1 MNKPYIVGITGGSA
15 SGKTLF
21 LRSLLKSF
29 NSNELCLI
37 SQDEYYKNKEQQPV
51 DEKGIQNYDT
61 PFSINIDQFTKD
73 LQELISGKEV
83 TKEEYTFNNPFSK
96 PKMLTY
102 KPAPIILVEGVFV
115 FYYPQISEL
124 LNLKVFLDAKEY
136 IKLRR
141 RIARDKTERGYDVED
156 VLYRYENHV
165 APTYEKYID
174 PFKHEAD
181 MIIPNNQHFNNAL
194 EVLTVFL
201 KSKIV

>member
-1 MNKPYIVGITGGSA
+1 MKRPYIVGITGGSA

-21 LRSLLKSF
+21 LRSLIKSF
-29 NSNELCLI
+29 NAEELCLI

-51 DEKGIQNYDT
+51 DPQGIRNYDT
-61 PFSINIDQFTKD
+61 PFSIDIDLFNKD
-73 LQELISGKEV
+73 LQTLISGKEV
-83 TKEEYTFNNPFSK
+83 NKEEYTFNNPYST
-96 PKMLTY
+96 PKILTY

-115 FYYPQISEL
+115 FYYPEISNL

-201 KSKIV
+201 KSKTA

>member
-1 MNKPYIVGITGGSA
+1 MKTPYIVGITGGSA

-21 LRSLLKSF
+21 LRSLIKSF
-29 NSNELCLI
+29 NENELCLI
-37 SQDEYYKNKEQQPV
+37 SQDEYYKKKEQQPL
-51 DEKGIQNYDT
+51 DKQGIQNYDT
-61 PFSINIDQFTKD
+61 PFSIDIDRFNKD
-73 LQELISGKEV
+73 LKELISGKEV
-83 TKEEYTFNNPFSK
+83 NKEEYTFNNPYSI

-115 FYYPQISEL
+115 FYYPEISNL
-124 LNLKVFLDAKEY
+124 LNLKVFLDAKEFV
-136 IKLRR
+136 KLRR
-141 RIARDKTERGYDVED
+141 RIARDKAERGYDIED

-201 KSKIV
+201 KSKTA

>member
-21 LRSLLKSF
+21 LRSLIKSF
-29 NSNELCLI
+29 NAEELCLI
-37 SQDEYYKNKEQQPV
+37 SQDEYYKNKELQPL
-51 DEKGIQNYDT
+51 DEHGVQNYDT
-61 PFSINIDQFTKD
+61 PLSIDIVQFNKD
-73 LQELISGKEV
+73 LQQLISGKEV
-83 TKEEYTFNNPFSK
+83 NKEEYTFNNPYAT
-96 PKMLTY
+96 PKILTY

-115 FYYPQISEL
+115 FYYQEISNL
-124 LNLKVFLDAKEY
+124 LDLKVFLDAKEY

-165 APTYEKYID
+165 APMYEKYID

-201 KSKIV
+201 KSKIA

>member
-1 MNKPYIVGITGGSA
+1 MKTPYIVGITGGSA

-21 LRSLLKSF
+21 LRSLIKSF
-29 NSNELCLI
+29 NENELCLI
-37 SQDEYYKNKEQQPV
+37 SQDEYYKKKEQQPL
-51 DEKGIQNYDT
+51 DKQGIQNYDT
-61 PFSINIDQFTKD
+61 PFSIDIERFNKD
-73 LQELISGKEV
+73 LKELISGKEV
-83 TKEEYTFNNPFSK
+83 NKEEYTFNNPYST

-115 FYYPQISEL
+115 FYYPEISKL
-124 LNLKVFLDAKEY
+124 LNLKVFLDAKEFV
-136 IKLRR
+136 KLRR
-141 RIARDKTERGYDVED
+141 RIARDKAERGYDIED

-201 KSKIV
+201 KSKTS